1 MSDVEKRAYA
11 NGQKGTDGSYPN
23 DTPGVTTMSVEE
35 LNASGH
41 ADKLQ
46 RHYGLLSIC
55 ATALT
60 VDSAW
65 IAL

>member
-1 MSDVEKRAYA
+1 MADVEK
-11 NGQKGTDGSYPN
+11 NGHVNGVKSSTGS
-23 DTPGVTTMSVEE
+23 DKAEATVIVEE
-35 LNASGH
+35 VNASGH

>member
-1 MSDVEKRAYA
+1 MADVEKADVVNRD
-11 NGQKGTDGSYPN
+11 NLKGENATHVS
-23 DTPGVTTMSVEE
+23 SEE
-35 LNASGH
+35 APTVDEPNASGH
-41 ADKLQ
+41 VDKLT

>member
-1 MSDVEKRAYA
+1 MADAEKAQYTGDSKLDGKNVVKVSSDEA
-11 NGQKGTDGSYPN
+11 T
-23 DTPGVTTMSVEE
+23 SVEE

-41 ADKLQ
+41 VDKLK